1 MQPFLCVVPDIPD
14 SEPLTVMPANHR
26 SKTPADLRLFY
37 LQRAPPIIPGV
48 SNVQTYFPSLEQL
61 FPSLQ
66 TRPQLNPT
74 LAATELV
81 SQIGEDGI
89 GIVENLITHET
100 RQTPVWMRQVHL
112 VQPLDVAD
120 GSFVLPHDGALPAP
134 RAPWQAALRKLN
146 DPYNE
151 AYTDAVCACMMSRL
165 VETKRSPHFC
175 RFYGTVAGR
184 VPEYVYNVTDD
195 LEEIEEEDWFK
206 EGMRTGA
213 FKVVAV
219 DPWDPTI
226 TAELTQP
233 WGTGPSQ
240 GCVTGAEED
249 EVSTDE
255 SEEEGSHSTPSAT
268 SDASDNGD
276 DECDLVE
283 EDDIPITGEATVRG
297 RRIRLNRVSPSTEG
311 DTTTSSSM
319 PSEDDLEYRMLIKDF
334 PVQVSILERCDGT
347 MDQLME
353 DELANARDMAD
364 TKEQRWTAWMFQVIA
379 ALTTAQQAYD
389 FIHNDLHTNNVMWT
403 GTGETH
409 LYYHVRGA
417 PGGDRYY
424 RVPTYGRL
432 MKIIDFGRATFRP
445 PAAATNNRLWIP
457 DAYAPGGD
465 AAGQYNC
472 GPYFQQGEPKVQPN
486 KSFDLCRLAVAILD
500 TLWPEMPE
508 AAQPRRVLTRESG
521 RVTAETVSPLWN
533 LLWLWLTDRHG
544 KNLLLDP
551 DGDERYPTFDL
562 YCAIAADA
570 KNAIPATQLTLPI
583 FDDAFRCKRS
593 DIPDDATI
601 WTLHAFSPTKN

>member
-1 MQPFLCVVPDIPD
+1 
-14 SEPLTVMPANHR
+14 MPASRIDHR
-26 SKTPADLRLFY
+26 KPPTDLRLFY
-37 LQRAPPIIPGV
+37 LQRAPPAIPGV
-48 SNVQTYFPSLEQL
+48 YNVQTYFPSLEQL

-66 TRPQLNPT
+66 ARPQPNPT

-81 SQIGEDGI
+81 TTIGEDGVAT
-89 GIVENLITHET
+89 VENLITHET
-100 RQTPVWMRQVHL
+100 RQTPIWMRQVHL
-112 VQPLDVAD
+112 VQPLDVVD

-151 AYTDAVCACMMSRL
+151 AYTDAICACMASRL

-184 VPEYVYNVTDD
+184 VPEYVYNVTED
-195 LEEIEEEDWFK
+195 LEEIEDEDWFK
-206 EGMRTGA
+206 EGMRTGT

-219 DPWDPTI
+219 DPWDPTV

-233 WGTGPSQ
+233 WGTGKPWGTGIPAK
-240 GCVTGAEED
+240 GCVTDAYESEE
-249 EVSTDE
+249 ESTDE
-255 SEEEGSHSTPSAT
+255 STDESTSSDESRGNSTPSAT
-268 SDASDNGD
+268 SECD
-276 DECDLVE
+276 DECEPVE
-283 EDDIPITGEATVRG
+283 EDDIPITGEATVHG
-297 RRIRLNRVSPSTEG
+297 RRIRLNRMSGSASG
-311 DTTTSSSM
+311 DDTSTSSSM
-319 PSEDDLEYRMLIKDF
+319 VSDDLEYRMLIKDF
-334 PVQVSILERCDGT
+334 PVQISILERCDGT
-347 MDQLME
+347 MDKLME
-353 DELANARDMAD
+353 DELSNATTQDMAD
-364 TKEQRWTAWMFQVIA
+364 TKEQRWTSWLFQVVA
-379 ALTTAQQAYD
+379 ALSTAQQAFD

-417 PGGDRYY
+417 AGGDRYY

-445 PAAATNNRLWIP
+445 SAAATNNRLWIP

-500 TLWPEMPE
+500 TLWPEVPE
-508 AAQPRRVLTRESG
+508 VAQPRRVLTRESG
-521 RVTAETVSPLWN
+521 RVTAETISPLWN

-551 DGDERYPTFDL
+551 DGNERYPTFDL

-570 KNAIPATQLTLPI
+570 KNAVPAAQLTLPI
-583 FDDAFRCKRS
+583 FDNAFRCKRA
-593 DIPDDATI
+593 DIPDDAPVWI
-601 WTLHAFSPTKN
+601 LHARSA